1 MHLGSVPASSSHG
14 TFTAPE
20 PRGCCFAAGF
30 PGSARIGGRAA
41 GALPA
46 PGSSIC
52 RWTARRGRTAPT
64 PVPESVSEPPGAPG
78 SEGSEAGPGAQGRQP
93 RRTGPAEGPL
103 PPPFIAPRPALR
115 ASRAGSEACEG
126 RPPPDAGTGQR
137 SGMKLPQAQ
146 LPSAR
151 PGCPHTPPPA
161 PGPDPPRPGGT
172 AGGAPVPSPPS
183 VGTYHAFLAEEA
195 EEALILLRGEQQR
208 AHISD
213 PPRGLLLR
221 GAAHG
226 RGRPGAA
233 LAALR
238 PMAPAAPSSPS
249 SSSAAAAGAS
259 QQPHRGASSRG
270 RGRREEKRGGGEG
283 AGEGGGR
290 EKGCRA
296 AV

>member
-1 MHLGSVPASSSHG
+1 MPVDSEARKDGAHSGA
-14 TFTAPE
+14 
-20 PRGCCFAAGF
+20 RGCLGAAGF
-30 PGSARIGGRAA
+30 K
-41 GALPA
+41 
-46 PGSSIC
+46 
-52 RWTARRGRTAPT
+52 
-64 PVPESVSEPPGAPG
+64 
-78 SEGSEAGPGAQGRQP
+78 GSEARPGAQGRQP

-103 PPPFIAPRPALR
+103 PPLIAPRPALR

-126 RPPPDAGTGQR
+126 RPAPDAGTGQWSR
-137 SGMKLPQAQ
+137 MKLPQPQ

-161 PGPDPPRPGGT
+161 PGPDPPRPGGA
-172 AGGAPVPSPPS
+172 AGGAPVPSPPP

-195 EEALILLRGEQQR
+195 EEALILLRGKQQR
-208 AHISD
+208 AHVGD

-249 SSSAAAAGAS
+249 SFAAAAGAS
-259 QQPHRGASSRG
+259 QQPHRGASLAG
-270 RGRREEKRGGGEG
+270 PGKEGGEEGRRGGCPGVRRPGKGVSGSG
-283 AGEGGGR
+283 AAAPEPL
-290 EKGCRA
+290 RA
-296 AV
+296 GADPDRSRP